1 MAILGSPAHKSPR
14 RILFATDFS
23 ACSETALLY
32 GIGVCRRL
40 EARLYT
46 VTVVSAELTFD
57 AQPPDPFYLRH
68 SAEKKM
74 AMIVNSGVFQDIE
87 HFEMV
92 KEGFEPVSQILL
104 ELIDTLQIDLIVL
117 GMRGRNGLKKLM
129 LGSVAEE
136 VVNCAPCPVLTVG
149 PHVPPKS
156 SSKLKL
162 GVILCTTDLQPG
174 SERVLTYALTLADE
188 DAHLTLL
195 HVLKTSTN
203 SRSEL
208 IKIKAQSEVELNQ
221 LLQLNAPNS
230 SPLLEI
236 QSVVEIGAPDE
247 RIPKVAEDLHADLI
261 VIGPHHTNHPRIA
274 AHLPWAMLHREL
286 SQAQCPVLRV

>member
-1 MAILGSPAHKSPR
+1 MEILGYRAQSSPR
-14 RILFATDFS
+14 KILFATDFS

-32 GIGVCRRL
+32 GVGMSRRY
-40 EARLYT
+40 EATLYT

-74 AMIVNSGVFQDIE
+74 AKIVNSGIFQDIK

-92 KEGFEPVSQILL
+92 KEGFQPVSQILL
-104 ELIDTLQIDLIVL
+104 ELMDSFQIDLIVL

-136 VVNCAPCPVLTVG
+136 IVNCAPCPVLTVG

-162 GVILCTTDLQPG
+162 GTILCATDLQPG
-174 SERVLTYALTLADE
+174 SERVLTYALSLADE

-203 SRSEL
+203 SPSEQ
-208 IKIKAQSEVELNQ
+208 IKAQSEIAMNQ
-221 LLQLNAPNS
+221 LLQLNAPKG
-230 SPLLEI
+230 SPLLEM

-261 VIGPHHTNHPRIA
+261 VIGPHHTIHPRIA
-274 AHLPWAMLHREL
+274 AHLPWAMLHRVL
-286 SQAQCPVLRV
+286 SHAQCPVLRV

>member
-1 MAILGSPAHKSPR
+1 MAILSSRAQNSSR

-32 GIGVCRRL
+32 GVGMCRRY
-40 EARLYT
+40 EATLYT
-46 VTVVSAELTFD
+46 VTVVSAELTYD

-74 AMIVNSGVFQDIE
+74 AKIVNSGIFQDIK

-92 KEGFEPVSQILL
+92 EEGFDPVSEILL
-104 ELIDTLQIDLIVL
+104 GLIDSLEIDLIVL
-117 GMRGRNGLKKLM
+117 GMRERNGLKKLM

-136 VVNCAPCPVLTVG
+136 IVNCAPCPVLTVG

-156 SSKLKL
+156 SSKLKM
-162 GVILCTTDLQPG
+162 GVILCATDLQPG
-174 SERVLTYALTLADE
+174 SERVLTYALSLADE

-203 SRSEL
+203 SHSEQM
-208 IKIKAQSEVELNQ
+208 KAQSEIAMNQ
-221 LLQLNAPNS
+221 LLQMSAPKS
-230 SPLLEI
+230 RPLLEM
-236 QSVVEIGAPDE
+236 QSMVEIGVPDE
-247 RIPKVAEDLHADLI
+247 RIPKVAEDLHTDLI
-261 VIGPHHTNHPRIA
+261 VIGPHHTIHPRIA
-274 AHLPWAMLHREL
+274 AHLPWAMLHRVL
-286 SQAQCPVLRV
+286 NDAQCPVLRV

>member
-1 MAILGSPAHKSPR
+1 MAILGSPAQSSPR
-14 RILFATDFS
+14 RILFAIDFS

-32 GIGVCRRL
+32 GVGMCRRY
-40 EARLYT
+40 EATLYT

-74 AMIVNSGVFQDIE
+74 AKIVSSRIFQDIK

-92 KEGFEPVSQILL
+92 KEGFDSVSQILL
-104 ELIDTLQIDLIVL
+104 ELTDRLEIDLIVL
-117 GMRGRNGLKKLM
+117 GMRERNGLKKLM

-136 VVNCAPCPVLTVG
+136 IVNCAPCPVLTVG
-149 PHVPPKS
+149 PHVPPNS

-162 GVILCTTDLQPG
+162 GAILCATDLQPG
-174 SERVLTYALTLADE
+174 SERVLTYALSLADE

-203 SRSEL
+203 SDSEQ
-208 IKIKAQSEVELNQ
+208 IKAQSEVAMNQ
-221 LLQLNAPNS
+221 LLQLNALKS
-230 SPLLEI
+230 SPLLEM

-261 VIGPHHTNHPRIA
+261 VIGPHHTIHPRIA
-274 AHLPWAMLHREL
+274 AHLPWGILHRVL
-286 SQAQCPVLRV
+286 SHAQCPVLRV